1 MNTLMA
7 QFYKMAL
14 TQKLNE
20 KLQELFLS
28 DNIISVGWFT
38 DGATTPSII
47 TKDMIL
53 SNITSSNLITLY
65 NESYNELYD
74 NIDETGSEF
83 IYVNDDYNVLFSQ
96 TTINC
101 IH

>member
-1 MNTLMA
+1 
-7 QFYKMAL
+7 MAL

-53 SNITSSNLITLY
+53 SNITSSNLIT
-65 NESYNELYD
+65 
-74 NIDETGSEF
+74 
-83 IYVNDDYNVLFSQ
+83 
-96 TTINC
+96 
-101 IH
+101 